1 MVNSAASL
9 KTLFWHK
16 LVHYGPREN
25 CCSIFFYLQDSSS
38 TLSLKAYGVKGLLGL
53 EVSREAA
60 KSNKGTRYIR
70 HLYYYLFCAWPT
82 FIYLQLGDVQCQL
95 AQLIFICHGDP

>member
-1 MVNSAASL
+1 MRSVEEKKDIFQCLSNTSRRI
-9 KTLFWHK
+9 LF
-16 LVHYGPREN
+16 VVQF
-25 CCSIFFYLQDSSS
+25 FFYLQDSSS